1 MKYVIDNTISK
12 SAYLQLYEQVKA
24 DIVKGLYPYMS
35 KLPSKRIL
43 AEECFL
49 SVITV
54 EHAYT
59 LLCEEGYIEPRE
71 RSGYYV
77 IYREFDFFTRD
88 NSDIKTSERKKSAVP
103 HRVNCEFPFSVI
115 AKAMRKVIAEYGEGL
130 FEKTSNQ
137 GCVEIRNAISKYL
150 ARSRGIYVS
159 PSQIVVGAG
168 AEYLYGMIVALLGRN
183 RVYAIEK
190 PSYEKIELVY
200 VSNDVFLERLPLGND
215 GIESE
220 YIFNSNA
227 SVLHVSPYRSYPSG
241 VTATASKRKEYLYW
255 ASMGDRYI
263 VEDDFESEFTLSKKP
278 EETIFSLSDK
288 GNVIYMNT
296 FSKTISSSF
305 RVAYMVLPEKLT
317 DVFLNNLGFYSCTV
331 PVFEQLVITELITNG
346 DFERH
351 INRVRRKKR
360 KET

>member
-1 MKYVIDNTISK
+1 MKYVIDNSKSK
-12 SAYLQLYEQVKA
+12 SAYLQLYEQIKA
-24 DIVKGLYPYMS
+24 DIINGSYPYKS

-43 AEECFL
+43 AEECSL
-49 SVITV
+49 SVVTV

-59 LLCEEGYIEPRE
+59 LLCEEGYIDSRE

-77 IYREFDFFTRD
+77 IYREFDFFTGD
-88 NSDIKTSERKKSAVP
+88 NIDTKKPERKKIVAN
-103 HRVNCEFPFSVI
+103 HRVNSEFPFSVI
-115 AKAMRKVIAEYGEGL
+115 AKAMRKVIAEYGEDL

-137 GCVEIRNAISKYL
+137 GCLEIRNAISKYL
-150 ARSRGIYVS
+150 ARSRGIYAS

-168 AEYLYGMIVALLGRN
+168 AEYLYGMIVTLLGRN

-200 VSNDVFLERLPLGND
+200 RANDVILELLPLGHD
-215 GIESE
+215 GIESR
-220 YIFNSNA
+220 YIFENSS

-263 VEDDFESEFTLSKKP
+263 VEDDFESEFTVSKKP
-278 EETIFSLSDK
+278 EETLFSLSDK

-296 FSKTISSSF
+296 FSKTVSPSF
-305 RVAYMVLPEKLT
+305 RVAYMVLPEKLMGM
-317 DVFLNNLGFYSCTV
+317 FLDNLGFYSCTV
-331 PVFEQLVITELITNG
+331 PVFEQLVIAELISNG

-360 KET
+360 KEL